1 MAHSR
6 VAVDP
11 SFAER
16 ADPELLAAWRAGD
29 RGAGGELISRHH
41 RLLYR
46 FFRNKADDALED
58 LVQRTFLSII
68 EHREEIRD
76 AGAFRGYL
84 LAVAKRELVGH
95 FRRNGRL
102 RDRFDPLTGSVE
114 DAATSPSLAVAQDQE
129 RARLLAALRRIPL
142 SFQVA
147 LELHYWEGLT
157 AAEIGV
163 VLDLPL
169 GTAKTRIRRGR
180 ALLEL
185 QLQSIAE
192 SPELLHSTLANL
204 EGWARQLRARVLG
217 EADGG

>member
-1 MAHSR
+1 LACLEGR
-6 VAVDP
+6 
-11 SFAER
+11 ER
-16 ADPELLAAWRAGD
+16 F
-29 RGAGGELISRHH
+29 RGEAS
-41 RLLYR
+41 
-46 FFRNKADDALED
+46 
-58 LVQRTFLSII
+58 
-68 EHREEIRD
+68 
-76 AGAFRGYL
+76 FRGYL
-84 LAVAKRELVGH
+84 FAIAYKVLCKHYRERRRGPEALDFEVECAHTLSSPTQALAAR
-95 FRRNGRL
+95 
-102 RDRFDPLTGSVE
+102 
-114 DAATSPSLAVAQDQE
+114 QE
-129 RARLLAALRRIPL
+129 QRLLLLALRRLPVDH
-142 SFQVA
+142 QVA

>member
-1 MAHSR
+1 M
-6 VAVDP
+6 DP

-16 ADPELLAAWRAGD
+16 ADPDLLAAWRAGD

-58 LVQRTFLSII
+58 LVQRTFLAII

-114 DAATSPSLAVAQDQE
+114 DAATSPSRAVAQDQE

-147 LELHYWEGLT
+147 LELHYWEGATAGELAAVLEIPEGTARSRLRRGKELVRAELAKVGT
-157 AAEIGV
+157 AAVSDDSE
-163 VLDLPL
+163 LDALV
-169 GTAKTRIRRGR
+169 RR
-180 ALLEL
+180 AAPDDVPDNL
-185 QLQSIAE
+185 Q
-192 SPELLHSTLANL
+192 
-204 EGWARQLRARVLG
+204 
-217 EADGG
+217 